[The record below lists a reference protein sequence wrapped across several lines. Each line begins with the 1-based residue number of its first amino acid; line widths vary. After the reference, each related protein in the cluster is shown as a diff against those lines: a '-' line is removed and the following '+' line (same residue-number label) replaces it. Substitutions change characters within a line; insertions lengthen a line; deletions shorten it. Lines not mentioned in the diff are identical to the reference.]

1 MIYPRML
8 LAGRC
13 HLEPQSSCDVRSP
26 SAPTLKLREAVM
38 RRQRVFLP
46 CCLATRALGKP
57 CSALSVKSGMCQKKH
72 PRLVLRNFFPL
83 PLYPQDTSQFLQGLA
98 SLVAQRRKHLPTMQE
113 TQVWALGWEDSL
125 EKGMATHSS
134 ILAWRIPWTE
144 EPGGLQSMG
153 SQRVGHDWAT
163 SHTHYMQVR
172 KQQLELHMEQQ
183 TGSK

>member
-1 MIYPRML
+1 MSWSIFPGVFDLIPCKCDLSLEIGFLKVCSILNSILMIYPRML
-8 LAGRC
+8 LEGRC

-98 SLVAQRRKHLPTMQE
+98 SLVAQRIKHLPTMQE
-113 TQVWALGWEDSL
+113 TQV
-125 EKGMATHSS
+125 
-134 ILAWRIPWTE
+134 
-144 EPGGLQSMG
+144 
-153 SQRVGHDWAT
+153 
-163 SHTHYMQVR
+163 
-172 KQQLELHMEQQ
+172 
-183 TGSK
+183 